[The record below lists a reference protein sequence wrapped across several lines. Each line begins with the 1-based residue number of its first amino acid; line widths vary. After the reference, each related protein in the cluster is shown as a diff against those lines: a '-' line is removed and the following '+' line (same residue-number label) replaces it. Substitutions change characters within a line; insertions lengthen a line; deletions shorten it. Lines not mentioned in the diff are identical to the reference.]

1 MTEPADTQSQ
11 GGAAGA
17 PSERLSTPAASPG
30 FEALPPPATRP
41 ARLTVRCSRMP
52 FLPLVP
58 ALVLVLSAIVA
69 VTIVLVGVSELK
81 RHSDA
86 AASLRANVLSQTIAA
101 RLRATA
107 QEDRLHVV
115 ERAASRSGAELLLVS
130 QDGSVVVDGAIIPPS
145 RAEIFKLLV
154 AGTGETH
161 TQLGRVRFAATPLG
175 PPLGHLTLL
184 TFVRAPET
192 PFATGSLISSVAFL
206 TALLGGIAMVVGY
219 SLARDVF
226 QDVRFAGARV
236 AEMASHGAEPGGR
249 LIPVRSVDQVGLL
262 TSAFNVL
269 VERFAAAEHAYR
281 QDLTTAQAHDR
292 DRSAFLAALSHELRT
307 PLNAILGF
315 ADVLLAEVDG
325 PLSAEAREDLEI
337 VRKSGDHLRSLIDD
351 ILDLSA
357 IESGEFRLSC
367 AQVNLRAVADHV
379 MQEARATLHG
389 KPLELVTRGDGVSAW
404 ADERRLRQVLG
415 NLVGNAVKFTREGR
429 VEVTLEACGATSRIT
444 VSDTGPGIAEDMRAA
459 IFEEF
464 QQAGELRARRAGSGL
479 GLAIT
484 RRLVHAHGGKI
495 ELSSHLGVGSRFTVT
510 LPASED
516 VAPAA
521 RLTPVPRSSRPSQG
535 ALS

>member
-1 MTEPADTQSQ
+1 MTGSADTP
-11 GGAAGA
+11 AAGA
-17 PSERLSTPAASPG
+17 PTAPDERVPAATDRAS
-30 FEALPPPATRP
+30 FDELPAPSIRP
-41 ARLTVRCSRMP
+41 AELTGRFSRMP

-69 VTIVLVGVSELK
+69 VTIVSLGVSELK
-81 RHSDA
+81 SHSDT

-107 QEDRLHVV
+107 QEDRLQVV

-130 QDGSVVVDGAIIPPS
+130 QDGRVVVDGAIAPPT
-145 RAEIFKLLV
+145 RAEIFELLV
-154 AGTGETH
+154 AGDGETH

-184 TFVRAPET
+184 AFVRAPET
-192 PFATGSLISSVAFL
+192 PYATGSLISSVAFL
-206 TALLGGIAMVVGY
+206 TALLVGIAVIVGY

-226 QDVRFAGARV
+226 QDVTFAGARV

-325 PLSAEAREDLEI
+325 PLSDEAREDLEI

-357 IESGEFRLSC
+357 IESGELRLSC
-367 AQVNLRAVADHV
+367 GPVDLRAVASHV
-379 MQEARATLHG
+379 MQEARATLQG
-389 KPLELVTRGDGVSAW
+389 KPLELVITGAGASAW
-404 ADERRLRQVLG
+404 ADERRLRQVIG

-429 VEVTLEACGATSRIT
+429 VEVMVETTGTTSRIT

-464 QQAGELRARRAGSGL
+464 QQAGDLQARRAGSGL

-484 RRLVHAHGGKI
+484 RRLVQAHGGSI
-495 ELSSHLGVGSRFTVT
+495 ELSSRLGVGSRFTVT
-510 LPASED
+510 LPATEE

-535 ALS
+535 AFS